1 MSLSK
6 EDQYLA
12 TLYQRFPINLAR
24 GKGAR
29 VWDSAG
35 KEYIDC
41 MGGYGVALVG
51 HCNDRV
57 VTAIKNQA
65 DVLITAHMSVY
76 NDTRLRFMDKIAS
89 IAPPELIK
97 MFFTNSGTESVEAAL
112 KFARKYT
119 GKHGVI
125 AMNGAYHGKTF
136 GALSVTYNEKY
147 RKSFMPLLVGVKFVP
162 YGSPEKL
169 EEAIDDTIGT
179 VILEP
184 IQGESGII
192 MPPDDLLPK
201 IRDICNRR
209 NLVLIFDE
217 IQAGLGRTGKMWAG
231 QNWKTTPDV
240 MCLAKGIAGG
250 IPMGL
255 VLAKKEVMDAMKL
268 GEHSSTFGGS
278 PIACAAGTATL
289 EALTDDKLV
298 ENADNVGK
306 HFKEGL
312 NYLKEQHKI
321 IREVRGLGMMLA
333 IELRFEVK
341 DVLFD
346 GIRNGLLMLY
356 SGRNIIRLLPPL
368 VMDEITV
375 SRAVDIID
383 KILKKKSLRLGL
395 EPSSRPNFGNIAEE
409 NIKQEK

>member
-1 MSLSK
+1 MNG
-6 EDQYLA
+6 EDQYVA
-12 TLYQRFPINLAR
+12 ALYQRFPVNLVR
-24 GKGAR
+24 GKGTR
-29 VWDSAG
+29 VWDAAG

-57 VTAIKNQA
+57 VAAIKKQA
-65 DVLITAHMSVY
+65 DILITAHMSVY
-76 NDTRLRFMDKIAS
+76 NDMRLKFMEKMS
-89 IAPPELIK
+89 TLVPPGLSK
-97 MFFTNSGTESVEAAL
+97 MFFTNSGAESVEGAL

-119 GKHGVI
+119 GKHGII

-147 RKSFMPLLVGVKFVP
+147 RKSFMPLLDGVKFVP
-162 YGSPEKL
+162 YSDPSRL
-169 EEAIDDTIGT
+169 EEAIDETTGT

-184 IQGESGII
+184 IQGETGII
-192 MPPDDLLPK
+192 VPPDDLLPK
-201 IRDICNRR
+201 IREICNRR
-209 NLVLIFDE
+209 SLVLVFDE
-217 IQAGLGRTGKMWAG
+217 IQSGLGRTGKMWAG
-231 QNWKTTPDV
+231 QNWSTTPDI

-255 VLAKKEVMDAMKL
+255 ILAKPEIMEATKL

-298 ENADNVGK
+298 ENAAKMGRQ
-306 HFKEGL
+306 FKEGL
-312 NYLKEQHKI
+312 KRLKEKHKI
-321 IREVRGLGMMLA
+321 IREVRGLGMMLGV
-333 IELRFEVK
+333 ELRFEVK
-341 DVLFD
+341 DILFD

-368 VMDEITV
+368 VMDETTI
-375 SRAVDIID
+375 SRVVDIMD
-383 KILKKKSLRLGL
+383 DILRKMSIQKGL
-395 EPSSRPNFGNIAEE
+395 EPSSNVDWSEPKDR
-409 NIKQEK
+409 K